1 MTSLRDR
8 KRQLLALSVVLAL
21 ALAACGGGGSSDTTE
36 GGGTGST
43 QASSGEL
50 ITVGFAQTGSESG
63 WRSANTE
70 SMKAA
75 FSEENGFELIFN
87 AADNDPAAQ
96 IAAVRGFINQGV
108 DAIVIAPIVE
118 DGWEDV
124 LQEAKDAGIPV
135 ILEDRTVTA
144 SEDLWTAWV
153 GLDFKREGV
162 YAGEWAAETFGDT
175 ATNMVVLEG
184 TTGSAPANDRAE
196 GFDEATVGSAIEKID
211 SQTGDFTRDGGK
223 SVMEGFLQVHGVD
236 GIDLIYA
243 HNDDMALGA
252 IEAIE
257 AAGGTPGTDIQ
268 IVSIDAVHDGM
279 QALIDG
285 KINYIVECN
294 PLLGDLAADLVKK
307 VLAGEE
313 VEKRTYVEDQ
323 TFTQEQAE
331 EALPDRL
338 Y

>member
-1 MTSLRDR
+1 
-8 KRQLLALSVVLAL
+8 L
-21 ALAACGGGGSSDTTE
+21 ALAACGGGEGSDGTTAGGDGTQAE
-36 GGGTGST
+36 TGGG
-43 QASSGEL
+43 ASGEL
-50 ITVGFAQTGSESG
+50 VTVGFAQTGSESG

-96 IAAVRGFINQGV
+96 IAAVRSFINQGV

-118 DGWEDV
+118 DGWDDV
-124 LQEAKDAGIPV
+124 LQEAQDAGIPV

-144 SEDLWTAWV
+144 SEDLYATWV
-153 GLDFKREGV
+153 GLDFRNEGV
-162 YAGEWAAETFGDT
+162 MAGEWAAETFGDT
-175 ATNMVVLEG
+175 PTRMVVLEG

-196 GFDEATVGSAIEKID
+196 GFDEATAETAIEKID

-223 SVMEGFLQVHGVD
+223 AVMEGFLQVHGVD

-257 AAGGTPGTDIQ
+257 AAGGTPGGDIQ
-268 IVSIDAVHDGM
+268 IVSIDAVKDGM

-285 KINYIVECN
+285 KINFIVECN
-294 PLLGDLAADLVKK
+294 PLLGELAAGLVTD
-307 VLAGEE
+307 VLAGTE
-313 VEKRTYVEDQ
+313 VEKRYYVEDQ
-323 TFTQEQAE
+323 TFTQEQAAE
-331 EALPDRL
+331 VIDERL